1 MCDSDLIPLQVPRAR
16 TLKGGW
22 YDGRNELTHNRFT
35 EGVPAEPAVTARQV
49 GVGWMCPCESDTPS
63 AASGLA
69 VPPFSRCPGGWLW
82 SRRRRPELC
91 PS

>member
-35 EGVPAEPAVTARQV
+35 EGVVCLPSRQLQRAKWVLDGCARV
-49 GVGWMCPCESDTPS
+49 
-63 AASGLA
+63 
-69 VPPFSRCPGGWLW
+69 SRT
-82 SRRRRPELC
+82 RRQRRLV
-91 PS
+91 